1 MVKKFFILA
10 LFLSCACAFAES
22 PFRVPIKTDGLML
35 VFTKAHYGKN
45 SYYTDDVELIKEI
58 AKDWKFYIPSP
69 YQKGGYDYY
78 GYLIQNDVVLSAVS
92 INLDA
97 GQIVTD
103 KGSFVFGEKKFE
115 KIQTQ
120 FKKAVEK
127 NYTFKTTEEAKE
139 EFAKVSNNPDTIFI
153 EYERWQEFDGFF
165 YIYISDDNFSKSSKI
180 EKEIINFI
188 RKNYPEYDVDVRL
201 SVYSSETGFTFSV
214 ECDRDFYEVFKYYN
228 KSEFKTYSRLEMKTY
243 FKK

>member
-1 MVKKFFILA
+1 MLPRQYFSNA
-10 LFLSCACAFAES
+10 SS
-22 PFRVPIKTDGLML
+22 DGIS
-35 VFTKAHYGKN
+35 F
-45 SYYTDDVELIKEI
+45 
-58 AKDWKFYIPSP
+58 
-69 YQKGGYDYY
+69 GY
-78 GYLIQNDVVLSAVS
+78 
-92 INLDA
+92 
-97 GQIVTD
+97 
-103 KGSFVFGEKKFE
+103 SFVFGEKKFE

-188 RKNYPEYDVDVRL
+188 RKNKD
-201 SVYSSETGFTFSV
+201 
-214 ECDRDFYEVFKYYN
+214 K
-228 KSEFKTYSRLEMKTY
+228 
-243 FKK
+243 